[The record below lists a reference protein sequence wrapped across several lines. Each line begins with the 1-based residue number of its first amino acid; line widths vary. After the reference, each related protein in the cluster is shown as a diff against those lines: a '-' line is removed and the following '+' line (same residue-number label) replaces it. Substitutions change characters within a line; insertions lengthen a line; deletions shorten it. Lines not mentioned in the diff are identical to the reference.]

1 MLTTLDQYI
10 ETTGRLDSD
19 AYIGQLFWYGLS
31 GVQLPH
37 PIMVRFL
44 TQCGITKNLPSPP
57 HDTDVFKRVCSEVKY
72 TKLPTADSGIF
83 ETYAMK
89 EFRDDTTVTRR
100 VVLERVDHKGK
111 KLDFTEL
118 YDIIFDRATAKI
130 RRKQINFHASD
141 VPDRVYNDVRT
152 GFASWRGCMN
162 LYGVRQW
169 IRNFVLDLG
178 AVMVRSGGG
187 VYFLRQSYAGEL
199 AALEQFAALV
209 NDQKFGAIELHPIPL
224 IDDKKQRDMVRRAF
238 ESETADAI
246 DDIMVEITAI
256 TKDDSCLITADKY
269 AKMVTKYQEIAG
281 RTAEYGELL
290 EDTLAGTNTRMSVF
304 RTSLM
309 QLRLHVKEE
318 D

>member
-1 MLTTLDQYI
+1 MTTLDQYI
-10 ETTGRLDSD
+10 DTTSRLDSD

-31 GVQLPH
+31 GVKLPH
-37 PIMVRFL
+37 PVMVRFL

-57 HDTDVFKRVCSEVKY
+57 HATDVFKRVCSEIKY
-72 TKLPTADSGIF
+72 LKIPTHDPEIL
-83 ETYAMK
+83 ENYLMK
-89 EFRDDTTVTRR
+89 EFRDDKTVTRR
-100 VVLERVDHKGK
+100 VVLEQINNKGK
-111 KLDFTEL
+111 RIAFTEL
-118 YDIIFDRATAKI
+118 YDIRFDRSTKKI
-130 RRKQINFHASD
+130 TRKQINFHTSD
-141 VPDRVYNDVRT
+141 IPDRIYNDVCT

-187 VYFLRQSYAGEL
+187 VYFLRQAYAGEL

-209 NDQKFGAIELHPIPL
+209 NAQGFGEIELHPIPL

-238 ESETADAI
+238 ESETSDAI

-256 TKDDSCLITADKY
+256 TKDDRSVITADKY
-269 AKMVTKYQEIAG
+269 AKMVTKFQEIAG

-290 EDTLAGTNTRMSVF
+290 EDTLAGTNTRIALF
-304 RTSLM
+304 RQSIM
-309 QLRLHVKEE
+309 QLRLHVKE
-318 D
+318 DG